1 MKIHS
6 TSKFVSIMLIA
17 LAISSYFVGFY
28 LDENSAGAGGYEGD
42 FDDIW
47 NNLQIFLKN
56 DLINSIGHP
65 EYDDSR
71 TPIAYILHENLNP
84 FVKDEVSYRKSVF
97 AVSLLLPILFY
108 LSLKQKFEDKENLLL
123 ILLASIIF
131 LSPYF
136 RTSAYWGLQE
146 NYGLIFLLLTF
157 LSEKFFSKQNNKPQ
171 YKEYLNIFFITFLS
185 SLCLYFDQKLVIIPI
200 IYFFKIILSEKLL
213 KYKIFLIFCYAIFSI
228 PYIFLIKFWG
238 ALIPTGAANIR
249 GLGTLFPSHPGFTVT
264 IIAFYLF
271 PLFLFKNE
279 KISSLIKSFILNKKN
294 YFFAIFFLSYLIY
307 LALFVDLNQSING
320 NGIVNKISL
329 ILFKDIYFRSIFV
342 YFSFFIAWILI
353 LIYFGKNLKNLF
365 IIGYFLILSIILY
378 PIFQEYFDPLIF
390 IMAMLFFS
398 TKININYTNTIIIF
412 FYFVIFLISTNI
424 YYINLLS

>member
-1 MKIHS
+1 
-6 TSKFVSIMLIA
+6 MLIA
-17 LAISSYFVGFY
+17 LAILSYFVGFY

-71 TPIAYILHENLNP
+71 TPIAYILHESLNP
-84 FVKDEVSYRKSVF
+84 FAKEETSYRRSVF

-108 LSLKQKFEDKENLLL
+108 LCLKQKFEDKENLLL

-136 RTSAYWGLQE
+136 RTSAYWGLEE
-146 NYGLIFLLLTF
+146 NYGLICLLLTF
-157 LSEKFFSKQNNKPQ
+157 LSEKFFSKQNNKSK

-200 IYFFKIILSEKLL
+200 IYFFKIVLSEKFL
-213 KYKIFLIFCYAIFSI
+213 KYKIFLILCYTIFAI

-238 ALIPTGAANIR
+238 ALIPAGAADIR
-249 GLGTLFPSHPGFTVT
+249 GLGTLFPSHPGFAVT

-279 KISSLIKSFILNKKN
+279 KIPSLIKSFFLSKKN
-294 YFFAIFFLSYLIY
+294 YFFTIFFLLYLIF
-307 LALFVDLNQSING
+307 LVSFVDLDQSING

-329 ILFKDIYFRSIFV
+329 ILFDDIYFRSIFI

-353 LIYFGKNLKNLF
+353 LIYFGKNLKDLF

-412 FYFVIFLISTNI
+412 FYFMIFLISANI